1 MELKVQP
8 YQQPEQI
15 TFNYEELKGML
26 LEKAAHYE
34 AIVYNEEQ
42 IATARADKAN
52 LNKLKKALND
62 ERIRREK
69 EYMESFNVFK
79 AQIAEIIGIIDKP
92 CAVIDKQIKAFEEKT
107 REEKLAAITEEWNE
121 RLQADKI
128 PEGISFKCLFNEKW
142 LNASVKMPAIRKEID
157 QTLER
162 VASDL
167 GVISTLPYFSF
178 EAKEMYLETLDL
190 AKAISEAHRLQA
202 MAERKAAAEAEQ
214 AKAKAEAEAKAAE
227 REARAEEVI
236 ATVETVE
243 EPREWVR
250 FQAYMSVSEAKALGA
265 YMREHGIQYKS
276 V

>member
-15 TFNYEELKGML
+15 TFNYKELKGML
-26 LEKAAHYE
+26 LEKASHYE
-34 AIVYNEEQ
+34 AIVYDEKQ
-42 IATARADKAN
+42 IATAKEDRAN

-79 AQIAEIIGIIDKP
+79 AQVNEIISIIDKP
-92 CAVIDKQIKAFEEKT
+92 CAVIDSQIKVFEEKA
-107 REEKLAAITEEWNE
+107 RVEKVEAITTEWNIRQKE
-121 RLQADKI
+121 GKI
-128 PEGISFKCLFNEKW
+128 PEGLSFKALYNEKW

-157 QTLER
+157 QILER

-190 AKAISEAHRLQA
+190 AKAVGEAHRLQA

-214 AKAKAEAEAKAAE
+214 AKAKAVAEAKAAE

>member
-8 YQQPEQI
+8 FKQPEQI

-26 LEKAAHYE
+26 LEKASHYE
-34 AIVYNEEQ
+34 AIVYDEKQ
-42 IATARADKAN
+42 IATAKEDRAN

-79 AQIAEIIGIIDKP
+79 AQVNEIISIIDKP
-92 CAVIDKQIKAFEEKT
+92 CAVIDSQIKAFEEKAK
-107 REEKLAAITEEWNE
+107 EEKLAAITEEWNV
-121 RLQADKI
+121 RLQANKI
-128 PEGISFKCLFNEKW
+128 PAGISFKCLFNEKW
-142 LNASVKMPAIRKEID
+142 LNASVKMPAIKKELD
-157 QTLER
+157 QILER
-162 VASDL
+162 VESDL
-167 GVISTLPYFSF
+167 SVIKTLPYFAF
-178 EAKEMYLETLDL
+178 EAEECYLDTLDL
-190 AKAISEAHRLQA
+190 AKAVAEAHRLQA
-202 MAERKAAAEAEQ
+202 MAERKAKAEAEQ
-214 AKAKAEAEAKAAE
+214 AKAKAEAEAKAEA

-236 ATVETVE
+236 ATVEE
-243 EPREWVR
+243 QPREWVR